1 MIMTM
6 TLISCDIELIPNE
19 SLIDPQEPIDQE
31 TLTDPEYDRLFTPF
45 TYKKLTIDLTIQ
57 SANFLQN
64 EMNLHFE
71 NFQDYRSDV
80 YTDATITYE
89 DSVGTI
95 EATQIG
101 FRTRGNVFSRKIFLD
116 ENETPNMNHFKLK
129 FNAFDQSSH
138 PNLFGLEELDLKYN
152 KNQDSTYMNEYYP
165 LFLFESMGV
174 LAQKR
179 VLLDLY
185 LIIDNQQYSMGIY
198 IGFEPIDSYFISR
211 RFMDEPVGDLYKVL
225 WQQYGPAT
233 FVKPNDM
240 NAIGIKDVQINYRP
254 TYDLK
259 TNKNTSS
266 HESLIRLMDVLE
278 LEFSLRSQILEASYH
293 VDYLARYFAVSF
305 LLGNPD
311 DFRYNANNLYVYF
324 REKDDTFYMIPYDLD
339 HSLGSGWDGS
349 PVFTDQLAYAL
360 PYEDKNMLD
369 NVYNMDMKHPLVDTL
384 FRMDAFKTRYK
395 NYILNILN
403 DQELYKFSHIETIIN
418 RYSSI
423 FNESVQS
430 SMWSIPFGVR
440 NLESYLVNKE
450 AFIRLNL

>member
-1 MIMTM
+1 
-6 TLISCDIELIPNE
+6 
-19 SLIDPQEPIDQE
+19 
-31 TLTDPEYDRLFTPF
+31 
-45 TYKKLTIDLTIQ
+45 
-57 SANFLQN
+57 
-64 EMNLHFE
+64 
-71 NFQDYRSDV
+71 
-80 YTDATITYE
+80 
-89 DSVGTI
+89 
-95 EATQIG
+95 
-101 FRTRGNVFSRKIFLD
+101 
-116 ENETPNMNHFKLK
+116 
-129 FNAFDQSSH
+129 
-138 PNLFGLEELDLKYN
+138 
-152 KNQDSTYMNEYYP
+152 
-165 LFLFESMGV
+165 
-174 LAQKR
+174 
-179 VLLDLY
+179 
-185 LIIDNQQYSMGIY
+185 
-198 IGFEPIDSYFISR
+198 
-211 RFMDEPVGDLYKVL
+211 
-225 WQQYGPAT
+225 
-233 FVKPNDM
+233 
-240 NAIGIKDVQINYRP
+240 
-254 TYDLK
+254 
-259 TNKNTSS
+259 
-266 HESLIRLMDVLE
+266 MDVLE